1 MDYSE
6 LASELMQKMY
16 KMRQARSQKQVD
28 ESMQGE
34 QFMLHFISFHQR
46 SVLPSE
52 ISNTMGISS
61 ARIAAALNS
70 LERKGLITRQIDISD
85 RRQILVDLTPEGK
98 ALANEQHQKTMETLT
113 NTLRQLGEH
122 DAREYVRIIGRLA
135 EFDSQYNETK

>member
-1 MDYSE
+1 MDYNE
-6 LASELMQKMY
+6 LATELMQKMY
-16 KMRQARSQKQVD
+16 ALRQAQSQKQID

-34 QFMLHFISFHQR
+34 HFVLHLISFHKR

-98 ALANEQHQKTMETLT
+98 AMADEQHQKAMEILR
-113 NTLRQLGEH
+113 NTLRQLGEN
-122 DAREYVRIIGRLA
+122 DAKEYVRITGRLA
-135 EFDSQYNETK
+135 ELASKNKDTE

>member
-16 KMRQARSQKQVD
+16 KMRQTRTNKQID

-34 QFMLHFISFHQR
+34 RFVLQFIASHTDY
-46 SVLPSE
+46 VLPSE

-70 LERKGLITRQIDISD
+70 MEQKGLITRQIDSND
-85 RRQILVDLTPEGK
+85 RRQILVGLTPEGK
-98 ALANEQHQKTMETLT
+98 ALANEQHQKTMEALT

-135 EFDSQYNETK
+135 EFASQNNETK